1 MSWRCKAASVEFHG
15 VAVRAGQYVELRVT
29 DTGMGMDPQT
39 LAHIFEPFFT
49 TKGVGRGTGL
59 GLSTVYGIVKQSNGY
74 VFADSTAGHGSTLR
88 IFLPMATEPLSPR
101 TRSGVAGGD
110 GSGETVLVVDD
121 EPVVR
126 AMMLRALREAGYQ
139 VLDAQDGA
147 SALARARDHAGRI
160 DVLVTDLAMPGM
172 RGRELAR
179 TMAQQLP
186 GLRVLFV
193 SGFAGD
199 EVERLGLLEAGR
211 PFLSKPFAPELL
223 VDRIRQLLV

>member
-1 MSWRCKAASVEFHG
+1 
-15 VAVRAGQYVELRVT
+15 VRIRRGQYVELSVR
-29 DTGMGMDPQT
+29 DTGVGMDERT
-39 LAHIFEPFFT
+39 LEHVFEPFFT

-59 GLSTVYGIVKQSNGY
+59 GLSTVYGIVKQSSGY
-74 VFADSTAGHGSTLR
+74 IFVDSAVGQGTTIR
-88 IFLPMATEPLSPR
+88 ILLPVAEDPPSPDQ
-101 TRSGVAGGD
+101 RSPGPGAS

-126 AMMLRALREAGYQ
+126 AMMTRSLREAGYL
-139 VLDAQDGA
+139 VLEAENGPSAIAVAAQHPGPIDA
-147 SALARARDHAGRI
+147 
-160 DVLVTDLAMPGM
+160 LVTDLAMPGM

-179 TMAQQLP
+179 TLATARP

-211 PFLSKPFAPELL
+211 PFLSKPYSPEMLVERVRELL
-223 VDRIRQLLV
+223 ATRRAEA